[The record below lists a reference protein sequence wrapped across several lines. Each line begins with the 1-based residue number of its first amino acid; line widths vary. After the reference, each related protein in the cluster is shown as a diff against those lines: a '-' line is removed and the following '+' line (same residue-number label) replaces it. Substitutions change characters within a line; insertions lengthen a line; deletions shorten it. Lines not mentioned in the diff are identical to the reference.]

1 MTRSITIDAAHAL
14 QFHTFGDDGAGP
26 HALIT
31 AGIHGGEATG
41 IYAAHKLMAWLE
53 TQKLNG
59 RVTVLPVANPGAFRR
74 STRANPYDELDM
86 NRIFPGKAEGS
97 PTQRAA
103 AAIWEEA
110 KQADFIV
117 DLHCCGLF
125 GSDYTLALWQES
137 PAARELAE
145 QLDIPVV
152 IESGGTR
159 NQLFVEATHAGIP
172 AVIIELAGGQM
183 GPSGG
188 IINMRS
194 GEHAFRAV
202 ANLLVRRG
210 LVAGD
215 ATPASPTFFGKL
227 REVSC
232 RQDGLWSPRVHP
244 GARVEAGQVIG
255 MLEGDEVT
263 SPVTGVATMV
273 RAASYLFIGDTVAMV
288 APQA

>member
-1 MTRSITIDAAHAL
+1 MTHSITIEAAHQL
-14 QFHTFGDDGAGP
+14 QFHSFGEPGAGP

-41 IYAAHKLMAWLE
+41 IYAAHQLMAWLS

-86 NRIFPGKAEGS
+86 NRIFPGKRDGS

-125 GSDYTLALWQES
+125 GSDYTLALWQEF
-137 PAARELAE
+137 PAAREVAE

-188 IINMRS
+188 IVNMRS
-194 GEHAFRAV
+194 GERAFRAV

-215 ATPASPTFFGKL
+215 ATPAAPTFFGKL
-227 REVSC
+227 RDVSC
-232 RQDGLWSPRVHP
+232 PRDGLWSPRVHP

-255 MLEGDEVT
+255 MLDGDEIT
-263 SPVTGVATMV
+263 APVTGVATVV
-273 RAASYLFIGDTVAMV
+273 RAASYLFASDMVAMV